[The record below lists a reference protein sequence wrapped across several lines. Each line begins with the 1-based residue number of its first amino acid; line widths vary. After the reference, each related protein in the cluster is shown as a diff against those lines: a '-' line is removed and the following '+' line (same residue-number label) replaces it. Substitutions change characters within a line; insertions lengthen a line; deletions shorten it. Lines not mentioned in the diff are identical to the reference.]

1 MGIIPKSRYDSFH
14 HFPPAQPKKKLWD
27 PFTTLGFNPDGG
39 SFTCVGIAK
48 STKERCCN
56 PINKANRASSFQLL
70 EDLSYIDVSTTD
82 INAELHKLARLSL
95 CLRNHQSQQND
106 MVKNWSKAIKKTQSA
121 SRNNIKIKIDP
132 DEFEE
137 LLKYKEAL
145 IAHLRNRNDGAKEFM
160 FSSPTSQRYPKQ
172 NDGQSAQEERTRKQ
186 REEETRKSRERER
199 ERERQQQERE
209 KEAREEKEKM
219 KRNEEKAQQKR
230 AEEKAKQKRE
240 EEKRCREE
248 QEAREREAREREER
262 NERVRQRADQARKE
276 RERKAKEQAAKARD
290 EWDESWLKYVLQ
302 WDKLKSKFFSIP
314 GFRLVGFFT
323 NRDLEQDTKATSVC
337 TQHRYT
343 P

>member
-27 PFTTLGFNPDGG
+27 PVTTLDINPHGG
-39 SFTCVGIAK
+39 CFTCVGDAK
-48 STKERCCN
+48 RTNQRCRN
-56 PINKANRASSFQLL
+56 PINQANRASSFQLL
-70 EDLSYIDVSTTD
+70 DDLSYIDVSTTD
-82 INAELHKLARLSL
+82 INAELLKLARLSL
-95 CLRNHQSQQND
+95 CLKNHQSQQND
-106 MVKNWSKAIKKTQSA
+106 MVIKWSRAINETQAA

-132 DEFEE
+132 DELEE

-160 FSSPTSQRYPKQ
+160 FSSPKSQRYPKQ
-172 NDGQSAQEERTRKQ
+172 NDGQSAQEERTRKR
-186 REEETRKSRERER
+186 REEETRKSRER

-219 KRNEEKAQQKR
+219 KRKEEKAQQKR
-230 AEEKAKQKRE
+230 AEEKARQKRE

-248 QEAREREAREREER
+248 QEARDREAREREER

-290 EWDESWLKYVLQ
+290 EWDKVWLDYVRR
-302 WDKLKSKFFSIP
+302 WEELKSKFFSIS
-314 GFRLVGFFT
+314 GFRLVGY
-323 NRDLEQDTKATSVC
+323 LLIGI
-337 TQHRYT
+337 
-343 P
+343 